1 VSIATHHLSGAER
14 YLRMLSAFAPQAT
27 LLEVRYR
34 VQGRDLARFF
44 LDAHDPEAAS
54 TIVRLGQRTDVYVGC
69 APRVRERGTRE
80 DIAPT
85 ALLWVDCDGPAAVA
99 ALLAFQPAASMIV
112 TSGSSQPTTPRA
124 GVDGLANAHGYWALT
139 HPLSAEELH
148 DANRRLALKLGADPR
163 CADPPR
169 ILRVPDTLS
178 FKGDPPRPVR
188 LRQFTSIRY
197 QPAEI
202 LTNLPPSL
210 TPRATHPTRTAGGG
224 RDGADPLL
232 AIEPAHYVQVLTRR
246 EPGRDNKIRCPFHH
260 PDHTPSFHVYSTPG
274 RGWTCFGCTTPN
286 GKLLGGDIYTLA
298 SLLWSIPTRG
308 PGFIELQSRLDALF
322 AVNRAEKRS
331 GPRATVRAR
340 ERTHIDSP
348 AHQARRAPRA
358 L

>member
-1 VSIATHHLSGAER
+1 MSIATHHLSGAER
-14 YLRMLSAFAPQAT
+14 YLRMLSAFAPPAT

-44 LDAHDPEAAS
+44 LDAHDPAAAS
-54 TIVRLGQRTDVYVGC
+54 TIVRLGRRTDVYVGC

-112 TSGSSQPTTPRA
+112 TSGSSKHTGIRA
-124 GVDGLANAHGYWALT
+124 DVDGLANAHGYWALT
-139 HPLSAEELH
+139 HPLSGGELH
-148 DANRRLALKLGADPR
+148 DANRRLALALGADPR

-169 ILRVPDTLS
+169 ILRVPDTLN

-188 LRQFTSIRY
+188 LRQFTSARY
-197 QPAEI
+197 QLAEV
-202 LTNLPPSL
+202 LANVPPSL
-210 TPRATHPTRTAGGG
+210 TPQATRPTRTFASG
-224 RDGADPLL
+224 RDSDDPLL
-232 AIEPAHYVQVLTRR
+232 AIEPARYVQMLTER
-246 EPGRDNKIRCPFHH
+246 EPGRDNKIHCPFH
-260 PDHTPSFHVYSTPG
+260 PDDTPSFHVYRTPG
-274 RGWTCFGCTTPN
+274 RGWTCFGCTAPS

-308 PGFIELQSRLDALF
+308 PSFIELQSRLDVLF
-322 AVNRAEKRS
+322 GIDRGAERS
-331 GPRATVRAR
+331 GPRATVRTR
-340 ERTHIDSP
+340 ERTHADSP
-348 AHQARRAPRA
+348 AHQARWAPRA

>member
-1 VSIATHHLSGAER
+1 MRLATHHLSGAER
-14 YLRMLSAFAPQAT
+14 YLRMLSAFAPPAT

-44 LDAHDPEAAS
+44 LDAHDPDAAS
-54 TIVRLGQRTDVYVGC
+54 TIVRLGRRTDVYVGV
-69 APRVRERGTRE
+69 APRVRKGGTRE

-112 TSGSSQPTTPRA
+112 TSGSSEHTGIR
-124 GVDGLANAHGYWALT
+124 GDVDGLANAHGYWALT
-139 HPLSAEELH
+139 HPLSAEDLH
-148 DANRRLALKLGADPR
+148 DANRRLALALGADPR

-169 ILRVPDTLS
+169 ILRVPDTLN

-188 LRQFTSIRY
+188 LRQFTSTRH

-202 LTNLPPSL
+202 LTNLPPSR
-210 TPRATHPTRTAGGG
+210 TPQATLPTQTIAGR
-224 RDGADPLL
+224 RDDADPLL
-232 AIEPAHYVQVLTRR
+232 AIEPAHYVQVLTKR
-246 EPGRDNKIRCPFHH
+246 EPGRDNKIRCPFHS
-260 PDHTPSFHVYSTPG
+260 DRTPSFHVYSTPG
-274 RGWTCFGCTTPN
+274 QGWTCFGCTTPS

-308 PGFIELQSRLDALF
+308 PGFIELQSRLDAQF
-322 AVNRAEKRS
+322 GINRGGERS

-340 ERTHIDSP
+340 ERTHADSP